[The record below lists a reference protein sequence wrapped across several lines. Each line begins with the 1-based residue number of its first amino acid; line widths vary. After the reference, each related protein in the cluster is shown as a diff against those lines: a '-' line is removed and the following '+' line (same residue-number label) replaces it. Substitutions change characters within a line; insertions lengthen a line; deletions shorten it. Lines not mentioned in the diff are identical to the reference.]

1 MGFPLT
7 EEQKMVRQMVREFA
21 RSRLEPEAARM
32 DREEVFPVE
41 QLKAMGKLGLMGM
54 MIPEEHGGGGVGA
67 VAYSLAITE
76 IAYACAATAV
86 TMSVNNLTC
95 DPIYKLGSEEQ
106 KAEILEPLASG
117 RWLSS
122 FAITEP
128 GSGSDS
134 GSITM
139 RAVRDGDDYILN
151 GTKMFITNGAYADV
165 VLTIARTDLGQGKRG
180 LSAFLVHKG
189 RAGLSL
195 GATEDKMGL
204 RASNTVELIYED
216 VRVPATMRLGAEGD
230 GFKIAM
236 MALDGGRVG
245 IASQSVGIGRACLD
259 EAVRYAGERHQFG
272 RPIAD
277 NQAIQWMLAD
287 TATELEAAKLLTLR
301 AADLKEQGKPF
312 TCEASMAKVYA
323 SEMANRAAFRAV
335 QVHGGYGYSKH
346 FKVER
351 LYRDARITT
360 IYEGTS
366 EIQRLV
372 ISRSLLTD

>member
-7 EEQKMVRQMVREFA
+7 EEQKMVQQMVREFA
-21 RSRLEPEAARM
+21 RNRLEPEAARM
-32 DREEVFPVE
+32 DREEIFPAE
-41 QLKAMGKLGLMGM
+41 QLKAMGELGLMGM
-54 MIPEEHGGGGVGA
+54 MIPVENGGGGVGA

-95 DPIYKLGSEEQ
+95 DPICKLGTAMQ
-106 KAEILEPLASG
+106 KADILEPLASG

-134 GSITM
+134 GSLTM

-165 VLTIARTDLGQGKRG
+165 ILTIARTDPDQGKRG
-180 LSAFLVHKG
+180 LTAFLVHKG
-189 RAGLSL
+189 TKGFSV
-195 GATEDKMGL
+195 GAAEDKMGL

-216 VRVPATMRLGAEGD
+216 VRIPAAMRLGDEGE

-259 EAVRYAGERHQFG
+259 EAVRYAKERQQFG
-272 RPIAD
+272 HLIAD

-301 AADLKEQGKPF
+301 AADLKEQEKPF
-312 TCEASMAKVYA
+312 TREASMAKVYA

-366 EIQRLV
+366 EVQRLV